1 MPQTETLPDS
11 AHSPGAHAIHLFK
24 QARAAGEE
32 QVKEFLQT
40 IDLAVEQARWI
51 IDGGDVYP
59 AGVRDAC
66 EKLSEHMICKAQTI
80 QSLPSSDGVSKTLS
94 HFLRGADQ
102 EVPASEP
109 EPPVPE
115 TRSVEDNVFALDIT
129 R

>member
-1 MPQTETLPDS
+1 MHQTETLLDS
-11 AHSPGAHAIHLFK
+11 PQSAGAHAILLFK

-80 QSLPSSDGVSKTLS
+80 ASLPSSDGVTKTLTN
-94 HFLRGADQ
+94 FTKGADQ
-102 EVPASEP
+102 EAPA
-109 EPPVPE
+109 PVAPAPAE
-115 TRSVEDNVFALDIT
+115 ERSVEDNVFSLDLT